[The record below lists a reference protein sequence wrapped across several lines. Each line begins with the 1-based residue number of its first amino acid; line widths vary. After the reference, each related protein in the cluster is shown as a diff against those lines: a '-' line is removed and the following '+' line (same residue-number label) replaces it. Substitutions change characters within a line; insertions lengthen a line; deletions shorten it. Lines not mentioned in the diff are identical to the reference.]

1 VHRREDTMP
10 DEKLV
15 PETLIQKDQSSSSKA
30 PQEKK
35 LGRVAEGAATQE
47 QRYDKT
53 KTSSENRSTLV

>member
-1 VHRREDTMP
+1 MP
-10 DEKLV
+10 DEKVV

-35 LGRVAEGAATQE
+35 LGRVAEDTATQAEKTE

-53 KTSSENRSTLV
+53 KTSSENRSALV

>member
-1 VHRREDTMP
+1 MP